1 MAELKAHVERNKREL
16 EAVDLK
22 RTREAALV
30 NEMLQEIYRM
40 NPEFAARRQ
49 AVLQV
54 SFIDLYS
61 APEVSVH

>member
-1 MAELKAHVERNKREL
+1 MAELESGMERNKREI

-22 RTREAALV
+22 RTREASLV

-54 SFIDLYS
+54 SFL
-61 APEVSVH
+61 